1 MIDVGRLCVKTT
13 GKDSGKSCVVVEVV
27 DDNFVVVD
35 GQLKRKRCNVDHLEP
50 SHHQLPVAAGS
61 SHEEVVEALKV
72 VGIDVAVPEKRVKKP
87 KTGKTKSSR

>member
-1 MIDVGRLCVKTT
+1 MIDVGRLCVKTA
-13 GKDSGKSCVVVEVV
+13 GKDAGKSCVVVEVV

-61 SHEEVVEALKV
+61 SHEEVVDALGA
-72 VGIDVAVPEKRVKKP
+72 VGIDVAVPEKRAKRP
-87 KTGKTKSSR
+87 KAEKSKG